1 MSQIG
6 TFFRKISLFDATI
19 FDMAPRADSDDEAVF
34 LDSAQ
39 DAGVRVEKCMY
50 CSEIPEETVWS
61 LNSFLVR

>member
-50 CSEIPEETVWS
+50 CSEIPEEPVWS
-61 LNSFLVR
+61 LKTS

>member
-39 DAGVRVEKCMY
+39 DAGVLVEKMH
-50 CSEIPEETVWS
+50 SEYT
-61 LNSFLVR
+61 